1 MSRERMFLRMM
12 MRSAVRDRSRS
23 VLAMFAVV
31 VAAAVTTALL
41 NLYADLD
48 NKLHKEFRSYGANIV
63 ATGDGP
69 LPADSLAQ
77 VEKLTPPGTATAPFL
92 YAVAKRSDGSP
103 IVVAATDF
111 DRARKLNGWWG
122 VTSWPQKPGEALIG
136 ARAQRLLA
144 GHTQA
149 FELDYGGKKLRITSA
164 GVLTT
169 GSDEESRVYLSLADF
184 ESWTG
189 MRPNVLELAVPGS
202 AQDIEAATARLRTA
216 LPGARVEPVRQLVE
230 AEANVLGKT
239 RGALLGASLVVI
251 VLATMCLLA
260 TLTASVLHRRK
271 DFAVMRALGATSRTL
286 HALFLAE
293 TAAFALIGC
302 VIGLVLGMGL
312 AMWIGQANFHAAVT
326 PRWSVLPIV
335 FAGTLVISA
344 IAAVFPMLMLGKAQ
358 PATLLRGE

>member
-1 MSRERMFLRMM
+1 MFFRMM
-12 MRSAVRDRSRS
+12 LRSALRDRSRS

-31 VAAAVTTALL
+31 VAAAVATALL

-48 NKLHKEFRSYGANIV
+48 NKLHKEFRSYGENILV
-63 ATGDGP
+63 TSEQP
-69 LPADSLAQ
+69 LPADALAR
-77 VEKLTPPGTATAPFL
+77 LDPLLPAGTNSAPFI
-92 YAVAKRSDGSP
+92 YSIAKATDGSP
-103 IVVAATDF
+103 VVVAATDF
-111 DRARKLNGWWG
+111 DRARKLNGWWS
-122 VTSWPQKPGEALIG
+122 VTAWPQKPSEALIG
-136 ARAQRLLA
+136 ARAQRQLV
-144 GHTQA
+144 GQNQA
-149 FELDYGGKKLRITSA
+149 VELDYGGKKLRLIPA
-164 GVLTT
+164 GTLTT

-184 ESWTG
+184 EAWTG

-202 AQDIEAATARLRTA
+202 ANDVEAAAATLRSA
-216 LPGARVEPVRQLVE
+216 LPGAKVEPVRQLVE

-260 TLTASVLHRRK
+260 TLTASVLNRRK

-293 TAAFALIGC
+293 TTAFALIGC

-312 AMWIGQANFHAAVT
+312 AMWIGHANFHAAVT
-326 PRWSVLPIV
+326 PRWSVLPAV

-344 IAAVFPMLMLGKAQ
+344 LAAVFPMMMLGKAQ

>member
-1 MSRERMFLRMM
+1 MSRQRMFLRMM
-12 MRSAVRDRSRS
+12 LRSALRDRSRS

-63 ATGDGP
+63 VTSDQPLDAKALAGIDQM
-69 LPADSLAQ
+69 LPAGASS
-77 VEKLTPPGTATAPFL
+77 APFL
-92 YAVAKRSDGSP
+92 YFVARAEDGTP
-103 IVVAATDF
+103 VVVAATDF
-111 DRARKLNGWWG
+111 ARARRLNGWWS
-122 VTSWPQKPGEALIG
+122 VTEWPSTPGQALLG
-136 ARAQRLLA
+136 ARAQRQLA
-144 GHTQA
+144 GSSA
-149 FELDYGGKKLRITSA
+149 SFELDYGGKKVRLTPT
-164 GVLTT
+164 GVLRT

-202 AQDIEAATARLRTA
+202 AKDVEAAAATLRTQ
-216 LPGARVEPVRQLVE
+216 LTGAKVEPVRQLVE

-251 VLATMCLLA
+251 ALATMCLLA
-260 TLTASVLHRRK
+260 TLTASVLNRRK

-293 TAAFALIGC
+293 TAAFAFVGC

-326 PRWSVLPIV
+326 PRWSVLPVV
-335 FAGTLVISA
+335 FAGTLLIAA
-344 IAAVFPMLMLGKAQ
+344 IAAVFPMMMLGKAQ